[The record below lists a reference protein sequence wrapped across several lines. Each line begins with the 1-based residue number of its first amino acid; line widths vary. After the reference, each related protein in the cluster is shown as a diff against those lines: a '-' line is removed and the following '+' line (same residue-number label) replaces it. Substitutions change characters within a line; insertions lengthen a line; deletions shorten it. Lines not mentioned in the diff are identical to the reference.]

1 MPAPEKISMAEVDL
15 EDGEELYYERTWK
28 DQSFFAFCRRFA
40 ARPTALVGLFI
51 LLLLIFCA
59 IFAPWLSKYDY
70 MTIDSSSVYL
80 SPSAEHIFGT
90 DGLGRDLFTRVIYGG
105 RYSLAI
111 SLCSEGI
118 TLILGIIL
126 GSCAGYFGGNIS
138 NVILRLCD
146 ILQSMPSILLAI
158 CVSVALGGGVFP
170 TIIALSISGIPSQTR
185 MMRATML
192 TVRGQEFVEAA
203 QAIGCS
209 KFTIIYKH
217 VVPNC
222 LAASIVNST
231 MALGTKI
238 ITSASLSFLGL
249 GIQEPLPEWGALIS
263 YGKDYFRYYPYL
275 AIIPGIVIAVC
286 VMSYNLIGDGVRDAL
301 DPKLKS

>member
-1 MPAPEKISMAEVDL
+1 MAEN
-15 EDGEELYYERTWK
+15 ESSRIEGFDGELDQVYYQRTWK
-28 DQSFFAFCRRFA
+28 DKSFFAFCRRFA
-40 ARPTALVGLFI
+40 KRRTALAGLCI
-51 LLLLIFCA
+51 LLILVICA
-59 IFAPWLSKYDY
+59 VFAPIITPYDY
-70 MTIDSSSVYL
+70 TAVDPVNAYQR
-80 SPSAEHIFGT
+80 PSAQHIFGT

-105 RYSLAI
+105 RYSLSI
-111 SLCSEGI
+111 SLFSEGI

-126 GSCAGYFGGNIS
+126 GSCAGYFGGKTSSI
-138 NVILRLCD
+138 ILRLCD

-192 TVRGQEFVEAA
+192 TVRNQEFVEAA
-203 QAIGCS
+203 QAIDCS
-209 KFTIIYKH
+209 KLAIIYKH

-222 LAASIVNST
+222 LAPSIVNST

-263 YGKDYFRYYPYL
+263 YGKDYFRYHPYL
-275 AIIPGIVIAVC
+275 AIIPGIVIAIC
-286 VMSYNLIGDGVRDAL
+286 VMSYNLIGDGIRDAL